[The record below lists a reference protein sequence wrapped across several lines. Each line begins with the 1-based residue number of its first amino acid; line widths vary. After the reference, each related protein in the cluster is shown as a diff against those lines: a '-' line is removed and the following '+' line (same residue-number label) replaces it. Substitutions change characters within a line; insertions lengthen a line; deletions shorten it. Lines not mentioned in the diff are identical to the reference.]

1 MTTGLKLTIFLASS
15 RSNGNTSKLAQAV
28 AAERKQKLSIL
39 INFLFH
45 ILTMSTKIQAMTFYI

>member
-28 AAERKQKLSIL
+28 AAERQAKIIDLNK
-39 INFLFH
+39 FPFH